1 MSSDQSCNESLLAQF
16 AAHLRTESYSEK
28 NSRVYIAQARR
39 FLEYLAKHNIAVADT
54 ELTDVSRYLRNE
66 RQRYRRNHGHLPKSG
81 YSLGSAQASSL
92 HTLMRVI
99 RGQWPPTAVPST
111 PTEAFQRQICQGY
124 AQWLLTDRGLARE
137 TISGRRNEGERFLRW
152 LSERG
157 GSVRM
162 PDLTC
167 ELVDAYMTSRASTL
181 SRRSRKLMA
190 CQLRSFLRYLHLT
203 RRITRDIARLV
214 IAPKLYALETI
225 PSAFR
230 DEEVRAIIESVR
242 QDRSPKG
249 LRDYAILLLLD
260 TYGLRDLEVVRLQ
273 LEDVDWRTDRLYIR
287 RSKTGS
293 ESSLPLLSTVG
304 EAILAY
310 LRNGRPETS
319 RREIFIRTLA
329 PYRRLSSLYQMI
341 QGRLTQANIHP
352 TGKHGAHAFRH
363 ARAVSLLRAHVPLKQ
378 IGDILVKQIGDILG
392 HRSAASTMI
401 YLKLA
406 TADLRAVSLEI
417 PVEVTSS

>member
-1 MSSDQSCNESLLAQF
+1 MSSDQSCNESLLTLF
-16 AAHLRTESYSEK
+16 DVHLRTEGYSQN

-54 ELTDVSRYLRNE
+54 ELTDVSRYLCNE

-81 YSLGSAQASSL
+81 YRLGSAQASSL
-92 HTLMRVI
+92 HTLLRVI

-111 PTEAFQRQICQGY
+111 PTEGFQQQICQGY
-124 AQWLLTDRGLARE
+124 TQWITDRGLAME
-137 TISGRRNEGERFLRW
+137 TISGCRNEGERFLRW
-152 LSERG
+152 LGERG
-157 GSVRM
+157 SSVRM
-162 PDLTC
+162 PDLSC
-167 ELVDAYMTSRASTL
+167 ELVDAYLTSRASTL
-181 SRRSRKLMA
+181 SRRSRKLLA
-190 CQLRSFLRYLHLT
+190 CQLRSFLGYLHST
-203 RRITRDIARLV
+203 GRITRDLARLV

-230 DEEVRAIIESVR
+230 VEEVRAIIKTVR

-260 TYGLRDLEVVRLQ
+260 TYGLRDLEIVRLQ

-287 RSKTGS
+287 RSKTGN
-293 ESSLPLLSTVG
+293 ESILPLRSSVG

-310 LRNGRPETS
+310 LRNGRPKTS
-319 RREIFIRTLA
+319 GREIFIRTVA

-352 TGKHGAHAFRH
+352 AGKHGAHAFRH
-363 ARAVSLLRAHVPLKQ
+363 ARAVSLLRANVPL
-378 IGDILVKQIGDILG
+378 KQIGDILG

-406 TADLRAVSLEI
+406 TEDLRAVALEI
-417 PVEVTSS
+417 PEEVKPS

>member
-1 MSSDQSCNESLLAQF
+1 MSSDQSCNESLLSLF
-16 AAHLRTESYSEK
+16 DVHLRTEGYAQK

-39 FLEYLAKHNIAVADT
+39 FLEYLAKHNIAVADM

-92 HTLMRVI
+92 NTLMRVI

-111 PTEAFQRQICQGY
+111 PTEEFQRQICQGY
-124 AQWLLTDRGLARE
+124 AQWLLTDCGLAME
-137 TISGRRNEGERFLRW
+137 TISGRRNEGERFLSW
-152 LSERG
+152 LGERG

-167 ELVDAYMTSRASTL
+167 ELVDAYVTSRASTL

-190 CQLRSFLRYLHLT
+190 CQLRSFLCYLHST
-203 RRITRDIARLV
+203 GRITRDLARLV
-214 IAPKLYALETI
+214 IAPKLYELETI

-230 DEEVRAIIESVR
+230 DEEVRAIIEAVR

-249 LRDYAILLLLD
+249 LRAYAILLLLD

-293 ESSLPLLSTVG
+293 ESILPLLSTVG
-304 EAILAY
+304 EAILVY
-310 LRNGRPETS
+310 LRNGRPKTS
-319 RREIFIRTLA
+319 GREIFIRTLA
-329 PYRRLSSLYQMI
+329 PYHRLSSLYQMI
-341 QGRLTQANIHP
+341 QGRLTQANICP
-352 TGKHGAHAFRH
+352 AGKHGAHAFRH
-363 ARAVSLLRAHVPLKQ
+363 ARAISLLRANVPL
-378 IGDILVKQIGDILG
+378 KQIGDILG

-406 TADLRAVSLEI
+406 TADLRAVSLDI
-417 PVEVTSS
+417 PMEVTSS

>member
-1 MSSDQSCNESLLAQF
+1 MSSAQSCNESLLSVF
-16 AAHLRTESYSEK
+16 EVHLRTEGYSQN

-39 FLEYLAKHNIAVADT
+39 FLEYLTKHNIAVADT
-54 ELTDVSRYLRNE
+54 ELTDVSKYLCNE
-66 RQRYRRNHGHLPKSG
+66 RQRYRRTHGHLPKSG
-81 YSLGSAQASSL
+81 YCMGSAQASSL

-111 PTEAFQRQICQGY
+111 PTEEFQQQICQEY
-124 AQWLLTDRGLARE
+124 AQWLLTDRGLAME

-152 LSERG
+152 LGERG
-157 GSVRM
+157 SSVRM
-162 PDLTC
+162 PDLGC
-167 ELVDAYMTSRASTL
+167 ELVDAYLTARASTL
-181 SRRSRKLMA
+181 SRRSRKLIS
-190 CQLRSFLRYLHLT
+190 CLLRSFLGYLYST
-203 RRITRDIARLV
+203 GRITRDLARLV

-230 DEEVRAIIESVR
+230 DEEVRAIIETVR

-260 TYGLRDLEVVRLQ
+260 SYGLRDLEVVRLQ

-287 RSKTGS
+287 RSKTGN
-293 ESSLPLLSTVG
+293 ESILPLLSCVG

-310 LRNGRPETS
+310 LRDGRPKTS
-319 RREIFIRTLA
+319 GREIFIRTVA

-341 QGRLTQANIHP
+341 QSRLTQANIHP
-352 TGKHGAHAFRH
+352 AGKHGAHAFRH
-363 ARAVSLLRAHVPLKQ
+363 ARAVSLLRANVPL
-378 IGDILVKQIGDILG
+378 KQIGDILG

-406 TADLRAVSLEI
+406 TADLRAVALEI
-417 PVEVTSS
+417 PEEVKPS

>member
-1 MSSDQSCNESLLAQF
+1 MSSDQSCNESLLSLF
-16 AAHLRTESYSEK
+16 EVHLRTEGYSQN

-39 FLEYLAKHNIAVADT
+39 FLEYLTKHNIAVADT
-54 ELTDVSRYLRNE
+54 ELMDVSKYLCNE
-66 RQRYRRNHGHLPKSG
+66 RQHYRRTHGHLPKSG
-81 YSLGSAQASSL
+81 YRMGSAQASSL

-99 RGQWPPTAVPST
+99 RGPWPPTAVPST
-111 PTEAFQRQICQGY
+111 PTEEFQQQICQEY
-124 AQWLLTDRGLARE
+124 AQWLLTDRGLAME

-152 LSERG
+152 LGERG
-157 GSVRM
+157 SSVRM
-162 PDLTC
+162 QDLSC
-167 ELVDAYMTSRASTL
+167 ELVDAYLTARASTL
-181 SRRSRKLMA
+181 SRRSRKLIA
-190 CQLRSFLRYLHLT
+190 SQLRSFLRYLHST
-203 RRITRDIARLV
+203 GRITRDLARLV

-230 DEEVRAIIESVR
+230 EEEVRTIIETVR

-287 RSKTGS
+287 RSKTGN
-293 ESSLPLLSTVG
+293 ESILPLLSSVG

-310 LRNGRPETS
+310 LRNGRPKTS
-319 RREIFIRTLA
+319 GREIFIRAVA

-352 TGKHGAHAFRH
+352 AGKHGAHAFRH
-363 ARAVSLLRAHVPLKQ
+363 ARAVSLLRANVPL
-378 IGDILVKQIGDILG
+378 KQIGDILG

-417 PVEVTSS
+417 PVEVTPS

>member
-1 MSSDQSCNESLLAQF
+1 MAPDQSCYESLLVQF
-16 AAHLRTESYSEK
+16 DVHLRTEGYAQK

-39 FLEYLAKHNIAVADT
+39 FLEYLAKHDIAVADT

-111 PTEAFQRQICQGY
+111 PTEVFQQQICQGY
-124 AQWLLTDRGLARE
+124 AQCLNDRGLAME
-137 TISGRRNEGERFLRW
+137 TIAGRRNEGERFLRW
-152 LSERG
+152 LGERG

-162 PDLTC
+162 LDLTC
-167 ELVDAYMTSRASTL
+167 ELVDAYMTFRASTL
-181 SRRSRKLMA
+181 SRRSRKSMA
-190 CQLRSFLRYLHLT
+190 CQLRSFLCYLHSNG
-203 RRITRDIARLV
+203 RITRDLARLV

-230 DEEVRAIIESVR
+230 DEEVRAIIEAAR

-287 RSKTGS
+287 RSKTRS
-293 ESSLPLLSTVG
+293 ESILPLLSTVG
-304 EAILAY
+304 EAILDY
-310 LRNGRPETS
+310 LRNGRPRTS
-319 RREIFIRTLA
+319 GREIFIRSLA
-329 PYRRLSSLYQMI
+329 PYHRLSSLYQMI
-341 QGRLTQANIHP
+341 QDHLTQANIRP
-352 TGKHGAHAFRH
+352 AGKHGAHAFRH
-363 ARAVSLLRAHVPLKQ
+363 ARAISLLRSHVPL
-378 IGDILVKQIGDILG
+378 KQIGDILG

-406 TADLRAVSLEI
+406 TSDLRAVSLDI